1 MPLAAMP
8 SSSWIVLPAVA
19 VTAVVVGSGVL
30 LAGGVDQVGFPLSA
44 VCSLAVIVAAHRRAR
59 SVLRAE
65 PDAAFGMA
73 MAAAGMAPL
82 LVAGI
87 YTGHVHPLWVE
98 SFHRIENGGATT
110 WASVAVALCAACVPG
125 VLLAEAY
132 AAASD
137 SQLRARLAG
146 VLRALSLLVAAAAL
160 WGLARDVVRPV
171 LDPIPHG
178 LRPVAR
184 LHAPNYLDP
193 VQDHHVGPV
202 VLTAACPAMRPD
214 EQRCYVVLRRR
225 ESDPFP
231 ADWSDGGRL
240 PAVDGRH
247 RLSSFSS
254 LATLELLRDERHDLW
269 IVHERH
275 AGHPCRPFAAF
286 RGRDLARVNVAMR
299 DYSSEYG
306 PPRGWCLAALGGVAL
321 AWWLAKRGPRL
332 EQPPAHG
339 ALDATPI
346 GDGALRLADGT
357 AVAAPT
363 HVLLPDG
370 PVVVA
375 MTSEGDGPYRG
386 AQGVRVLWEGTLA
399 QWRAVTAA
407 ERDVYRALALS
418 TLVLAGT
425 PMAVAAWLR
434 LLG

>member
-19 VTAVVVGSGVL
+19 VAAVVAGSGLL

-44 VCSLAVIVAAHRRAR
+44 VCSLAVIAAAHRRAR
-59 SVLRAE
+59 SVLRAD
-65 PDAAFGMA
+65 PDGAFGMA
-73 MAAAGMAPL
+73 AAAAGMAPL

-98 SFHRIENGGATT
+98 SFHRVEGGGATT
-110 WASVAVALCAACVPG
+110 WASVAVSLCAACVPG
-125 VLLAEAY
+125 VLFAELFAS
-132 AAASD
+132 ASD
-137 SQLRARLAG
+137 GRLRSHLPRL
-146 VLRALSLLVAAAAL
+146 LRALSALVAASAL
-160 WGLARDVVRPV
+160 WGLARDVVRPA

-178 LRPVAR
+178 LRRVAR

-193 VQDHHVGPV
+193 VQDHRVGPV

-225 ESDPFP
+225 EGDPFP
-231 ADWSDGGRL
+231 AGWSPGGRL
-240 PAVDGRH
+240 PDDRGRFG
-247 RLSSFSS
+247 LASFSS
-254 LATLELLRDERHDLW
+254 EARIELLRDERHDLW
-269 IVHERH
+269 IVQERR
-275 AGHPCRPFAAF
+275 AGHPRRPFAAF
-286 RGRDLARVNVAMR
+286 RGPDLARVDVAMR
-299 DYSSEYG
+299 DYASEYG

-321 AWWLAKRGPRL
+321 AWWLVKRGPRL

-339 ALDATPI
+339 ALDATPTRE
-346 GDGALRLADGT
+346 GALRLADGT

-363 HVLLPDG
+363 DVLLPDG
-370 PVVVA
+370 PVVVSLTA
-375 MTSEGDGPYRG
+375 EGDGPYRG
-386 AQGVRVLWEGTLA
+386 ARGVRVLWEGTLA
-399 QWRAVTAA
+399 RWREVTTA

-418 TLVLAGT
+418 TLALSGT